1 MNRKSIAQE
10 YYILATNENG
20 YMPVMHQDE
29 SIAGIV
35 AAGIMD
41 LKLNGVITMENKKIT
56 VIKDIPNELS
66 HIESLYTYLKQKS
79 RTMNQLMNYY
89 MLSIG
94 SSMKKLT
101 AELGESM
108 LHDEMATKGKGGLF
122 GHKTIYIPEKNHKEE
137 MISILKSAAAKEE
150 NSPHDMALIYLLM
163 ETKNLYRYF
172 TNEEFYELKSKR
184 KKMKKN
190 PQYKQLDDMLNY
202 AGDLMFLVF
211 IVVVIFFVVF

>member
-101 AELGESM
+101 AELGESL
-108 LHDEMATKGKGGLF
+108 LHDEMATKR
-122 GHKTIYIPEKNHKEE
+122 E
-137 MISILKSAAAKEE
+137 
-150 NSPHDMALIYLLM
+150 
-163 ETKNLYRYF
+163 RW
-172 TNEEFYELKSKR
+172 
-184 KKMKKN
+184 
-190 PQYKQLDDMLNY
+190 
-202 AGDLMFLVF
+202 F
-211 IVVVIFFVVF
+211 IRP

>member
-1 MNRKSIAQE
+1 MNRKSIAKE

-101 AELGESM
+101 AELGES
-108 LHDEMATKGKGGLF
+108 LLL
-122 GHKTIYIPEKNHKEE
+122 
-137 MISILKSAAAKEE
+137 S
-150 NSPHDMALIYLLM
+150 LIH
-163 ETKNLYRYF
+163 
-172 TNEEFYELKSKR
+172 
-184 KKMKKN
+184 
-190 PQYKQLDDMLNY
+190 
-202 AGDLMFLVF
+202 
-211 IVVVIFFVVF
+211 I